1 MKKIFAL
8 LFIFSL
14 MFTLAACAGEAIE
27 GPQGQQGIQG
37 IQGPQG
43 PQGPQGDSL
52 SLQVPRDAANAFVF
66 NTTQAVANISLPTT
80 FTFQSKSVSLV
91 WQSSHPEVINTNGV
105 VNQPSYSTGEVNVS
119 LTALFIFEGAVASK
133 TFMVKVP
140 ALPESNVERVA
151 GAIQAIG
158 LLLEEDIQNESI
170 DLPTL
175 ANGANIEWLTSNP
188 GYFSVQGEVIRPH
201 FDQTNQ
207 EVVLTAYISAGA
219 QFQIY
224 RRVVTVE
231 KMPFKQYGL
240 LATGPFN
247 SNIIN
252 SNEAAPLTFK
262 LVTKDNHEIHI
273 PYSNVNAEF
282 LQVGSPYPQ
291 VYLPTF
297 GDKVPLVKNAAGTV
311 VASGFGVAHVIVN
324 GVVET
329 IYDGIGGR
337 IYNND
342 YEGGFIPLTPAGV
355 TPAVNYL
362 SNIPIPDDGF
372 VVVFLNTGGGIGNT
386 LNGREFGRSILGV
399 SVAALGQTLTMEGL
413 ELDSVGVSLRG
424 GIWWRGFVDVTV
436 PFRFINPAP
445 FVMFNT
451 DPVTQAKTSNLAF
464 FQSLSMTSDNLV
476 PAADGSNV
484 TGAYPLL
491 FNAAYLDTYGVT
503 VIDTGQGFTI
513 AAEIRPELESLQ
525 VIQVGGNDVN
535 AVLTNDYEV
544 FRVYDGIGA
553 SIKIKGAA
561 QSALAGADSGKAMQL
576 NRDGFIAFWA
586 NNGVSYA
593 QDSHNRRIAA
603 DYFYAI
609 DNWIWFT
616 GPVSTSEMLVN
627 GYIKIDAADVFED
640 IEIVPIPTT

>member
-14 MFTLAACAGEAIE
+14 MFTLAACAGETIE
-27 GPQGQQGIQG
+27 GPQGQQGQQG

-43 PQGPQGDSL
+43 PQGDAL

-66 NTTQAVANISLPTT
+66 TTTEAVANITLPTT

-105 VNQPSYSTGEVNVS
+105 VNQPSFSTGEVNVS

-133 TFMVKVP
+133 TFTVKVP

-158 LLLEEDIQNESI
+158 LLLEEDTQNESV

-175 ANGANIEWLTSNP
+175 ANGANIEWLTSNANTL
-188 GYFSVQGEVIRPH
+188 SVTGKVTRPH
-201 FDQTNQ
+201 FDQTDQ

-231 KMPFKQYGL
+231 KMAFKQYGL
-240 LATGPFN
+240 LSSGPFN
-247 SNIIN
+247 LNNVN

-262 LVTKDNHEIHI
+262 LVTKDNHELHI

-282 LQVGSPYPQ
+282 IQNGSPYPH

-297 GDKVPLVKNAAGTV
+297 SGDKVPAVKDRNGDV
-311 VASGFGVAHVIVN
+311 VGSGFGVAHVIVD

-329 IYDGIGGR
+329 IYDGISGR
-337 IYNND
+337 IYNAD
-342 YEGGFIPLTPAGV
+342 YEGGFIPLTPPGV

-362 SNIPIPDDGF
+362 SNIPIPDNGF
-372 VVVFLNTGGGIGNT
+372 VVVFLNSAASIGNT

-399 SVAALGQTLTMEGL
+399 SVDALGQTVTMVGL
-413 ELDSVGVSLRG
+413 ELDSVGVSMRG
-424 GIWWRGFVDVTV
+424 GIWWRGFVDLTV

-445 FVMFNT
+445 FVMFNDHKET
-451 DPVTQAKTSNLAF
+451 PFTTSNFAF
-464 FQSLSMTSDNLV
+464 FQSLSITSDNLA

-491 FNAAYLDTYGVT
+491 FNAAYLDTYNVT
-503 VIDTGQGFTI
+503 VINTGQGFTI
-513 AAEIRPELESLQ
+513 ASEIRPELESLQ

-535 AVLTNDYEV
+535 AVLTNDFEV
-544 FRVYDGIGA
+544 FRVFDGIGA

-561 QSALAGADSGKAMQL
+561 QTTLAGADSGKAMQL

-616 GPVSTSEMLVN
+616 GPVSASEMLVN
-627 GYIKIDAADVFED
+627 GYIKIDAGDVFAD
-640 IEIVPIPTT
+640 IEIIPIPTE

>member
-8 LFIFSL
+8 LFVFSL

-27 GPQGQQGIQG
+27 GPQGPQGQQG

-52 SLQVPRDAANAFVF
+52 SLQVPKDAANAFVF

-140 ALPESNVERVA
+140 ALPESNVERVS

-175 ANGANIEWLTSNP
+175 ANGANIEWLTSNADIL
-188 GYFSVQGEVIRPH
+188 SVTGKVTRPH

-207 EVVLTAYISAGA
+207 VVVLTAYISAGA

-240 LATGPFN
+240 LSSGRFDINKVN
-247 SNIIN
+247 ST
-252 SNEAAPLTFK
+252 EAAPLTFK
-262 LVTKDNHEIHI
+262 LVTKDNHELHI

-282 LQVGSPYPQ
+282 IQNGSPYPH

-297 GDKVPLVKNAAGTV
+297 SEDKVPAVKDIKGDIV
-311 VASGFGVAHVIVN
+311 GSGFGVAHVIVD

-329 IYDGIGGR
+329 IYDGISNR
-337 IYNND
+337 IYNAE
-342 YEGGFIPLTPAGV
+342 YEGGFIALVG
-355 TPAVNYL
+355 NYL
-362 SNIPIPDDGF
+362 SNIPIPDNGF
-372 VVVFLNTGGGIGNT
+372 VVVFLNSANGNT
-386 LNGREFGRSILGV
+386 LNGREFGRNILGV
-399 SVAALGQTLTMEGL
+399 NTAALGQTLTMVGL
-413 ELDSVGVSLRG
+413 DLDSVGVSMRG

-445 FVMFNT
+445 FVMFTDHKNT
-451 DPVTQAKTSNLAF
+451 PFTTSNFAF
-464 FQSLSMTSDNLV
+464 F
-476 PAADGSNV
+476 
-484 TGAYPLL
+484 
-491 FNAAYLDTYGVT
+491 
-503 VIDTGQGFTI
+503 
-513 AAEIRPELESLQ
+513 R
-525 VIQVGGNDVN
+525 
-535 AVLTNDYEV
+535 
-544 FRVYDGIGA
+544 
-553 SIKIKGAA
+553 
-561 QSALAGADSGKAMQL
+561 
-576 NRDGFIAFWA
+576 
-586 NNGVSYA
+586 
-593 QDSHNRRIAA
+593 
-603 DYFYAI
+603 
-609 DNWIWFT
+609 
-616 GPVSTSEMLVN
+616 
-627 GYIKIDAADVFED
+627 
-640 IEIVPIPTT
+640 